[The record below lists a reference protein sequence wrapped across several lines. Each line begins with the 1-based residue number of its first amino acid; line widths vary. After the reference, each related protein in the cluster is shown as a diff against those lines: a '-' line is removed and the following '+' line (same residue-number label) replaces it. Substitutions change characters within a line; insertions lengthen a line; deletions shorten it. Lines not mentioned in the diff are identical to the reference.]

1 MSDIAEKL
9 LSERGSGDRT
19 VPLNLSH
26 HMLVRGEGNVAVTSV
41 SPLISRV
48 DSTDLAGRTGV
59 PFDTAPGASLPK
71 LHVLG

>member
-1 MSDIAEKL
+1 
-9 LSERGSGDRT
+9 
-19 VPLNLSH
+19 
-26 HMLVRGEGNVAVTSV
+26 MLVRGDGNLAVTSV

-48 DSTDLAGRTGV
+48 DSTDLDGRAGV